1 MRYLVALV
9 LLFVGSVGVASETLW
24 LYDKNRDGEGMVMT
38 KLDNGGVV
46 FALYTFSDS
55 NGYPIPPVVSPP
67 RPDPSIRVCTGT
79 AVWFTGLSALLADGI
94 AIGTVYFN
102 TPIDYPYARDG
113 SVSEA
118 TDVGTFL
125 LTEDIEGYDLVIES
139 NGSLP
144 NLAVFNQVYEFRKV
158 LVR

>member
-79 AVWFTGLSALLADGI
+79 AVWFTGYSSLLADGI
-94 AIGTVYFN
+94 AIGSVYFAQPLN
-102 TPIDYPYARDG
+102 YPQAQDRA
-113 SVSEA
+113 VSES
-118 TDVGTFL
+118 TEVGTFL
-125 LTEDIEGYDLVIES
+125 LTKDAEGFDLIVES
-139 NGSLP
+139 NGALP
-144 NLAVFNQVYEFRKV
+144 NLAVFNQVYEFRNV

>member
-1 MRYLVALV
+1 MKI
-9 LLFVGSVGVASETLW
+9 LLTLILLAFNVTASETLW
-24 LYDKNRDGEGMVMT
+24 LYNVDRDGEGMVMT

-55 NGYPIPPVVSPP
+55 NGYPTPPVVSPP
-67 RPDPSIRVCTGT
+67 RPGPSITVCAGT
-79 AVWFTGLSALLADGI
+79 AVWFTGLSSLLADGI
-94 AIGTVYFN
+94 ATGTVYFS

-113 SVSEA
+113 SVSAA

-125 LTEDIEGYDLVIES
+125 LTEGIEGYDLVIES
-139 NGSLP
+139 NGALP

>member
-1 MRYLVALV
+1 MKI
-9 LLFVGSVGVASETLW
+9 LLTLILLAFNVTASETLW
-24 LYDKNRDGEGMVMT
+24 IYNAQKDGEGMVMT

-67 RPDPSIRVCTGT
+67 RPDPSITVCAGT

-125 LTEDIEGYDLVIES
+125 LTKDIEGYDLLIES
-139 NGSLP
+139 NGALP
-144 NLAVFNQVYEFRKV
+144 NLAVFNQVYEFRNV

>member
-1 MRYLVALV
+1 MKI
-9 LLFVGSVGVASETLW
+9 LLTLILLAFNDTASETLW
-24 LYDKNRDGEGMVMT
+24 LYNVDRDGEGMVMT

-79 AVWFTGLSALLADGI
+79 AVWFTGYSSLLADGI
-94 AIGTVYFN
+94 AIGSVYFAQPLN
-102 TPIDYPYARDG
+102 YPQAQDRA
-113 SVSEA
+113 VSES
-118 TDVGTFL
+118 TEVGTFL
-125 LTEDIEGYDLVIES
+125 LTKDAEGFDLVIES
-139 NGSLP
+139 NGALP